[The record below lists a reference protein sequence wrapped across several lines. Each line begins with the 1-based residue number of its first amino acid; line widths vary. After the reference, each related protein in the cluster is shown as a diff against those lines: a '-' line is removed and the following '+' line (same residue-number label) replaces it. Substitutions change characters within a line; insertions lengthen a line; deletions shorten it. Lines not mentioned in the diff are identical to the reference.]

1 MNFQQLWNKLKNNK
15 IIMAILIYTIFS
27 IIFISFLEFVD
38 VFNFTYFIFNSS
50 YLYLSQNSY
59 ILNPLPFPPNFYL
72 FLIPSLFTYVY
83 SNFNFFYYIFSFK
96 IFQLLMSV
104 LSSILI
110 YKIVIDVSGS
120 EHRTKAAFLSFLF
133 SPFIF
138 FVNFVHVEQDSIG
151 IFFALLSLYILL
163 IFKEKRK
170 KDFVLSFAG
179 SMLLW
184 YSIFLYYLPAALIP
198 TLLIY
203 QKTKKKFVNLL
214 ISLMIGF
221 FYFYLPLKIINF
233 WDFTRN
239 FFGITYLATH
249 NLNVSTAAFNSILQ
263 FSNYPLLSLQN
274 IIYIQNNIGFI
285 FNLIFIILI
294 FIIPLLSR
302 KLNYPIYS
310 SFSLVLISL
319 FILVNLGNMDEY
331 IWIIPFIIISF
342 AISLK
347 DKFLAGKLLLVQIY
361 MVPVLMVFN
370 MWDASSYGS
379 GTGIFYLSDLQFHNA
394 MYVWQIIPYPFIFT
408 KIMNFFTLL
417 SLIFLA
423 QLLIYKSRNLGYQDN
438 IRFKYYLSIET
449 IKNSLISLKNYLINI
464 FLKFKFIHID
474 KDIKKYFLS
483 KDLTFFIGLI
493 IIFLLLFGNFTGGV
507 NPEINNSNP
516 NFPIGI
522 FLPTDFIMNQ
532 NMSYELIN
540 NDHSIYITP
549 TNYSFNYPPYNPLYF
564 YRNLTDEKLIMG
576 LKVSVIDNY
585 EHLHNITIFKEG
597 STSIN
602 LLNFINIS
610 NESRFLNPYFVNN
623 STLSYEHIPIVYGNL
638 SIPIYN
644 FTGSSV
650 VYYSIIPSDY
660 EGYRFYILFHSDLQK
675 WPQNMVFTTSYNNSN
690 FQIQLFA
697 TSSGNYFL
705 YYHIPGI
712 SWNVSHIWYNSNNY
726 WNLVSFYINNT
737 SITVNFNNIYA
748 QSINYNFSNKSIPFI
763 LSVGKYWN
771 YGFTN
776 YKYAFKGQIS
786 AIIASK
792 NNISLNNENL
802 YISYNDSKNN
812 NLKFNYVPLKNNTA
826 LISINYFD
834 NNLKIVSNNLSLNIS
849 NVSPILEFG
858 RLSNSTLPL
867 TFQITYLHL
876 SADPPRSYFY
886 NILIMDTILPLYI
899 SFYIFIIWKNDND
912 IKSP

>member
-1 MNFQQLWNKLKNNK
+1 
-15 IIMAILIYTIFS
+15 MAILIYTIFS

-38 VFNFTYFIFNSS
+38 IGNFISFIFNSS
-50 YLYLSQNSY
+50 YLYLSQNPYS
-59 ILNPLPFPPNFYL
+59 PLIEPFPPNFFL
-72 FLIPSLFTYVY
+72 FLIPTFFTFVY
-83 SNFNFFYYIFSFK
+83 SGLNLFYYIFSFK
-96 IFQLLMSV
+96 IFQLVISI

-120 EHRTKAAFLSFLF
+120 EHRAKAAFLSFLF

-138 FVNFVHVEQDSIG
+138 LINYVHTEQSPIG

-170 KDFVLSFAG
+170 NDFAISLAG
-179 SMLLW
+179 SLLLW
-184 YSIFLYYLPAALIP
+184 YSIFLYYFPAVLIP

-214 ISLMIGF
+214 ISLTLGF

-233 WDFTRN
+233 WDFYRN
-239 FFGITYLATH
+239 IFGDTSISSH
-249 NLNVSTAAFNSILQ
+249 NLPVSTTSI
-263 FSNYPLLSLQN
+263 FSINQILNFPLLSLRD
-274 IIYIQNNIGFI
+274 IIFIQNNAGFI
-285 FNLIFIILI
+285 FNIIFIILI
-294 FIIPLLSR
+294 IIIPLLSR

-319 FILVNLGNMDEY
+319 FILVNISNMDEY

-347 DKFLAGKLLLVQIY
+347 EKFLTGKLFLVQIY
-361 MVPVLMVFN
+361 IVPVFIVFN
-370 MWDASSYGS
+370 LWGAPSYGS
-379 GTGIFYLSDLQFHNA
+379 GTGIFYLSDLQFHNGLEI
-394 MYVWQIIPYPFIFT
+394 YHFIPYPFLFT
-408 KIMNFFTLL
+408 KVMNFFTFI

-423 QLLIYKSRNLGYQDN
+423 QLLISKSRNFGYQDN

-464 FLKFKFIHID
+464 FLKFKSIHID

-483 KDLTFFIGLI
+483 KNLTFFIGLI
-493 IIFLLLFGNFTGGV
+493 IIFLLLFGNFIGGV
-507 NPEINNSNP
+507 NLEINNSNS

-522 FLPTDFIMNQ
+522 FLPTDRIMNEH
-532 NMSYELIN
+532 MSYELIN
-540 NDHSIYITP
+540 NDHSVYITP
-549 TNYSFNYPPYNPLYF
+549 VNYSFNYPPYNPLYF
-564 YRNLTDEKLIMG
+564 YRNLTDEKLDMG
-576 LKVSVIDNY
+576 LKVSVINNY
-585 EHLHNITIFKEG
+585 EYLHNITIFKEG
-597 STSIN
+597 PTIINLFNSIN
-602 LLNFINIS
+602 IP
-610 NESRFLNPYFVNN
+610 NESRFLSPYFINN

-638 SIPIYN
+638 SIPMYN
-644 FTGSSV
+644 FTGASV
-650 VYYSIIPSDY
+650 AYYSIIPSDY

-675 WPQNMVFTTSYNNSN
+675 WPQNELFATSYNNSN

-697 TSSGNYFL
+697 TSTGNYVL
-705 YYHIPGI
+705 CYHIPGI

-771 YGFTN
+771 YGFAN

-812 NLKFNYVPLKNNTA
+812 SLKFNYVPLKNNTA

-849 NVSPILEFG
+849 NVSPILKFG
-858 RLSNSTLPL
+858 RLSNSSLPL

-876 SADPPRSYFY
+876 SADPPRPYFY

-899 SFYIFIIWKNDND
+899 IFYIFIIWRNNND